1 VDAQA
6 RLQSRARI
14 DRLRNIVMRISILA
28 VGKKMP
34 AWVYDCCDDYFQRL
48 PSDYQINVQEIALEK
63 RSKNQSAEKT
73 RMRETQ
79 RLLQMVPEN
88 DFIVALTEDGQAIST
103 RKFAGRIERL
113 RDESRNISFLIGGP
127 DGLDFS
133 VQNNGLKHWPDW
145 RCSLSLLTFP
155 HPLVR
160 VILAEQIYRAWSVL
174 AGHPYHRD

>member
-1 VDAQA
+1 
-6 RLQSRARI
+6 
-14 DRLRNIVMRISILA
+14 
-28 VGKKMP
+28 MP

-48 PSDYQINVQEIALEK
+48 PADYQINVQEIALEK

-88 DFIVALTEDGQAIST
+88 DFVVALTEDGQAIST

-133 VQNNGLKHWPDW
+133 VQSNGLKRLARLALFVIAPDIPTSISARYLSRANLPGLERSSWP
-145 RCSLSLLTFP
+145 SLPS
-155 HPLVR
+155 
-160 VILAEQIYRAWSVL
+160 
-174 AGHPYHRD
+174 